1 MSTTS
6 PLADDIIPLVGVP
19 WCSFFTGQGHAL
31 HGTYWHNNFG
41 VPMSH
46 GCVNMR
52 NEDALKLFRWSRPS
66 AAYAEINQATLD
78 VKGYGTAVDIHY

>member
-1 MSTTS
+1 
-6 PLADDIIPLVGVP
+6 
-19 WCSFFTGQGHAL
+19 
-31 HGTYWHNNFG
+31 
-41 VPMSH
+41 MSH